1 MNEYD
6 IGEAFSKIENELI
19 SSMIRNMDKHRA
31 EETQYGYEWSMWQT
45 EQLKALERYK
55 RANLKKYPN
64 RFKNINEQITALIQT
79 AHDTGSMKQ
88 EEAIL
93 KAIKNGFKGFK
104 KPAKGINGEFF
115 KLNERKLEALIEAT
129 INDMERA
136 ETAILRMSNDK
147 YRSAIYDAQVFYNT
161 GAGTYEKALDMAT
174 KTMLSAGLNCIEY
187 KNGSRHRLKEY
198 AGMALRT
205 ASTRAYLYGEG
216 QMRQKWGVHTV
227 IVAKRTNPCPKC
239 LPFVGKIMIDD
250 VWSGGSARDGPYPLI
265 SAAIAAGLY
274 HPNCKD
280 IHTTYFPGISE
291 PPDDTWTEA
300 ELKDIEQ
307 FNKDEAKHQYVSRQV
322 EKFGRLEKYSLDK
335 ENKKIYGVRR
345 KEWEAKYRNDKDLVD
360 KKFKSSNIKNIE
372 LPPDI
377 MDIRGMSEDTKK
389 AISNAFDVI
398 SSEYNIIIN
407 KCIVKSLG
415 KGNDIVPLQFQA
427 LNVGGYYE
435 SAIIINRDY
444 CFNDFEERIMK
455 NFNSGAL
462 ASKNIEDVIAHEIAH
477 IMTFQQCETYGQFVA
492 AEDEVRELFKRGMS
506 RYADS
511 TYDGA
516 ETIAEAFVR
525 YRRGEKLPDN
535 IMELLKKYILRW
547 KK

>member
-1 MNEYD
+1 
-6 IGEAFSKIENELI
+6 
-19 SSMIRNMDKHRA
+19 
-31 EETQYGYEWSMWQT
+31 
-45 EQLKALERYK
+45 
-55 RANLKKYPN
+55 
-64 RFKNINEQITALIQT
+64 
-79 AHDTGSMKQ
+79 
-88 EEAIL
+88 
-93 KAIKNGFKGFK
+93 
-104 KPAKGINGEFF
+104 
-115 KLNERKLEALIEAT
+115 
-129 INDMERA
+129 
-136 ETAILRMSNDK
+136 
-147 YRSAIYDAQVFYNT
+147 
-161 GAGTYEKALDMAT
+161 
-174 KTMLSAGLNCIEY
+174 
-187 KNGSRHRLKEY
+187 
-198 AGMALRT
+198 
-205 ASTRAYLYGEG
+205 
-216 QMRQKWGVHTV
+216 
-227 IVAKRTNPCPKC
+227 
-239 LPFVGKIMIDD
+239 
-250 VWSGGSARDGPYPLI
+250 
-265 SAAIAAGLY
+265 
-274 HPNCKD
+274 
-280 IHTTYFPGISE
+280 
-291 PPDDTWTEA
+291 
-300 ELKDIEQ
+300 
-307 FNKDEAKHQYVSRQV
+307 
-322 EKFGRLEKYSLDK
+322 
-335 ENKKIYGVRR
+335 
-345 KEWEAKYRNDKDLVD
+345 
-360 KKFKSSNIKNIE
+360 
-372 LPPDI
+372 
-377 MDIRGMSEDTKK
+377 MSEDTKK